1 MTSSEASAISRF
13 PDWRIACQW
22 LHFAPSLM
30 PPPVTFILGFLA
42 AAVLAWLLRRR
53 GMKLIRGLEKEKE
66 ELLTEE
72 SRMFSFLHELGQN
85 LAHDRGLRRLHE
97 DIINGVARVVGADS
111 SALYLLDR
119 TGAALVPAALTKN
132 CPAVIELPERLLDE
146 SIASLHS
153 YLQLTAAPVGEGLVG
168 CCFSTQLPVNT
179 GPLVLGR
186 HWPGR
191 LASSQAGMSV
201 MVAPVTTG
209 SRKLGVLAAVQD
221 AGKEPFTA
229 HEFEV
234 FRSAAEQGAFAL
246 ASAMTQQEAM
256 DKRRI
261 EEELRSASEVQRIL
275 LPDKAPELGDY
286 HIAATNTA
294 AKVMSGDYYDFIVL
308 DEDHAGVVIADVSGK
323 GFPAS
328 LVMATCRA
336 LVRGLAQH
344 ELSPT
349 ATLSR
354 VNRQLWGDV
363 REDMFISLAY
373 CVLDRRS
380 SRVVLSRA
388 GHDAPL
394 LYSHA
399 TGEVTTLKPPG
410 LALGVDSGKV
420 FERVTRDFSF
430 EMLSGDCLLLYTDGV
445 NEAAND
451 EGDEF
456 GLERLM
462 ETFRLA
468 APDGAQAVLDA
479 FQKAV
484 SEFAGS
490 QPQSDDITIIAVQKK

>member
-1 MTSSEASAISRF
+1 
-13 PDWRIACQW
+13 
-22 LHFAPSLM
+22 M
-30 PPPVTFILGFLA
+30 PQPLTFLLGFLA
-42 AAVLAWLLRRR
+42 AAALAWLLRRR
-53 GMKLIRGLEKEKE
+53 GMKKIRGLEQEKQ

-85 LAHDRGLRRLHE
+85 LAHDRGLRRLHD
-97 DIINGVARVVGADS
+97 DIVSGVARVVGADS
-111 SALYLLDR
+111 SALYMIDR
-119 TGAALVPAALTKN
+119 TGTALVPAALTKN
-132 CPAVIELPERLLDE
+132 CPAVIELPERLLGE
-146 SIASLHS
+146 STATLHS
-153 YLQLTAAPVGEGLVG
+153 YLQLTAAPAGEGLLG
-168 CCFSTQLPVNT
+168 RCFTSQLPVNA
-179 GPLVLGR
+179 GPLMQGR
-186 HWPGR
+186 HWSGR

-209 SRKLGVLAAVQD
+209 SRRLGVLAAVQD

-286 HIAATNTA
+286 HIAATNKA
-294 AKVMSGDYYDFIVL
+294 AKVMSGDYYDFIRL
-308 DEDHAGVVIADVSGK
+308 DDDHAGVIIADVSGK

-336 LVRGLAQH
+336 LVRGLGEH

-373 CVLDRRS
+373 CVLDRCS
-380 SRVVLSRA
+380 SRVVMSRA

-394 LYSHA
+394 LYSKS

-420 FERVTRDFSF
+420 FERVTKDFAF
-430 EMLSGDCLLLYTDGV
+430 DMQSGDCLLLYTDGV
-445 NEAAND
+445 NEAANN

-456 GLERLM
+456 GLDRLT

-468 APDGAQAVLDA
+468 APSGAQAVLDA
-479 FQKAV
+479 FQQAV

>member
-1 MTSSEASAISRF
+1 
-13 PDWRIACQW
+13 
-22 LHFAPSLM
+22 M

-42 AAVLAWLLRRR
+42 AAALAWLLRRR
-53 GMKLIRGLEKEKE
+53 GLKLIRGLEQEKE

-132 CPAVIELPERLLDE
+132 CPAVIELPERLLGE
-146 SIASLHS
+146 STASLHS

-168 CCFSTQLPVNT
+168 RCFSTQLPVNT

-186 HWPGR
+186 HWSGR

-209 SRKLGVLAAVQD
+209 SRRLGVLAAVQD
-221 AGKEPFTA
+221 AGKEPFTL

-234 FRSAAEQGAFAL
+234 FRSAAEQCAFAL

-308 DEDHAGVVIADVSGK
+308 DEDHAGIVIADVSGK

-349 ATLSR
+349 VTLSR

-380 SRVVLSRA
+380 PRVVLSRA

-394 LYSHA
+394 LYAHA
-399 TGEVTTLKPPG
+399 TGAVTILKPPG

-420 FERVTRDFSF
+420 FERVTRDFDF
-430 EMLSGDCLLLYTDGV
+430 EMQSGDCLLLYTDGV

-479 FQKAV
+479 FQRAV

>member
-1 MTSSEASAISRF
+1 
-13 PDWRIACQW
+13 
-22 LHFAPSLM
+22 M
-30 PPPVTFILGFLA
+30 PHTVTFILGFIVA
-42 AAVLAWLLRRR
+42 AAVAWLLRRR
-53 GMKLIRGLEKEKE
+53 GLKRIRGLEQEKQ

-72 SRMFSFLHELGQN
+72 SRMFSFLHEIGEN
-85 LAHDRGLRRLHE
+85 LAYDRGLRRLHE
-97 DIINGVARVVGADS
+97 DIVNGVARVVGADS
-111 SALYLLDR
+111 TALYLIDIR
-119 TGAALVPAALTKN
+119 TGTDLVPAALTRN
-132 CPAVIELPERLLDE
+132 CPAVIELPEKLMGE
-146 SIASLHS
+146 SMVSLHS
-153 YLQLTAAPVGEGLVG
+153 YLQLTAVPATGGLLG
-168 CCFSTQLPVNT
+168 RCFATQAAVNT
-179 GPLVLGR
+179 GPLMQGP
-186 HWPGR
+186 HWTGR

-209 SRKLGVLAAVQD
+209 ARRLGVLAAVQD
-221 AGKEPFTA
+221 AGKEPFTS

-234 FRSAAEQGAFAL
+234 FRSAAEQCAFAL

-275 LPDKAPELGDY
+275 LPETAPEIGDY
-286 HIAATNTA
+286 LIAATNTP
-294 AKVMSGDYYDFIVL
+294 AKVMSGDYYDFIRL
-308 DEDHAGVVIADVSGK
+308 DDNHLGVVIADVSGK

-336 LVRGLAQH
+336 LVRGLAIN

-373 CVLDRRS
+373 CVLDRTDPRI
-380 SRVVLSRA
+380 VMSRA

-394 LYSHA
+394 LYSKR
-399 TGEVTTLKPPG
+399 TGEVTTLQSPG

-420 FERVTRDFSF
+420 FDRVTRDHTFSM
-430 EMLSGDCLLLYTDGV
+430 ESGDCLLLYTDGV

-456 GLERLM
+456 GLQRLT
-462 ETFRLA
+462 ETFRIA
-468 APDGAQAVLDA
+468 APGGAQAVLDA
-479 FQKAV
+479 FQQAV
-484 SEFAGS
+484 KDFVGK
-490 QPQSDDITIIAVQKK
+490 QPQSDDITIIVVQKK